1 MQGQTLTAAEL
12 IAPYVLTTS
21 SELKER
27 DRGGTREPRH
37 GVEPG
42 KCSQEESES
51 VRFRRQKYMSELLMD
66 RQHVFMK
73 YILGLKRQ
81 QFQGACFYME
91 GKYIATSNQQ
101 R

>member
-1 MQGQTLTAAEL
+1 M
-12 IAPYVLTTS
+12 
-21 SELKER
+21 
-27 DRGGTREPRH
+27 
-37 GVEPG
+37 EPG
-42 KCSQEESES
+42 KCSQEASES
-51 VRFRRQKYMSELLMD
+51 VRFRRQKYRRSELLMD